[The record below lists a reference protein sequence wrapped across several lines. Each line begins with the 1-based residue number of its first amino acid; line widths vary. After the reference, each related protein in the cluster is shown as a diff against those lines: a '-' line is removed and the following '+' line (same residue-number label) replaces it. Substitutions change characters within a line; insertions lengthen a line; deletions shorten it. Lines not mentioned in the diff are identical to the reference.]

1 MECPMRDNFDR
12 SCRGVRRVLGLW
24 VLAAVLA
31 LTGAALGAAPL
42 PNAGTGGAGGRG
54 DLPANWFGV
63 AVESLQPAIAEQLK
77 LKPDQGV
84 MVMTVFAGSPAE
96 KAGIRPNDL
105 LIELNGKPLTSQED
119 LAKAANTV
127 VQTKAG
133 PSRAS
138 SEVAYL
144 RKGDRRVVQ
153 MSPEPRP
160 AELTANAIGRQ
171 PGAAADASGRA
182 QGGETRNMVLS
193 NGVSVQYGP
202 GYQIDASSGEDLRI
216 LRQAVGNGQSVTFTS
231 EKDGAGKITNTISDG
246 RNTYV
251 VDPKNPENVPANLRP
266 LVGRIAGQTQAT
278 AAEQAPQL
286 ANTEQAARGSSVVVD
301 ERLKRLEQQNDDL
314 RKQIEE
320 LKGLLLKASSSPA
333 TSGDA
338 VPANH

>member
-12 SCRGVRRVLGLW
+12 SCRGVRRVPGLR

-42 PNAGTGGAGGRG
+42 PNAGTGGGRG

-77 LKPDQGV
+77 LLPNQGV

-127 VQTKAG
+127 VQTKG
-133 PSRAS
+133 EPSRAS

-160 AELTANAIGRQ
+160 AELTVNEIGRQ
-171 PGAAADASGRA
+171 PGGADASGRA
-182 QGGETRNMVLS
+182 QGETRNMVLS

-202 GYQIDASSGEDLRI
+202 GYQIDARSGEDLRI

-278 AAEQAPQL
+278 AAEQVPQL
-286 ANTEQAARGSSVVVD
+286 ANTEQAARGSSVVVVD
-301 ERLKRLEQQNDDL
+301 ERLKRLEQQNEEL

-320 LKGLLLKASSSPA
+320 LKGLLLKASSAPA
-333 TSGDA
+333 TSGE
-338 VPANH
+338 VPATH